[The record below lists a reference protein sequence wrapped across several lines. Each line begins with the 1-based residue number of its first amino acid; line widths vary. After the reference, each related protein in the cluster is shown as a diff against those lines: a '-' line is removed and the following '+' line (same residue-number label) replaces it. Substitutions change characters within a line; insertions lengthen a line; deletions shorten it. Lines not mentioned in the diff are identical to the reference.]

1 MIFGALGASPLGDD
15 GVFSVGTAYVLT
27 ADVGLFSLA
36 GQDAA
41 LPVERR
47 LTGDFGA
54 FSFTGQDA
62 ALPVER
68 RLTGDVGLFALAGQ
82 DAALRM
88 ARQLMAEAG
97 VFTVAGQDVAFIVS
111 TFSGAVFMRFA
122 RRKAVLA
129 RPGHA
134 AAITGAQQTAQAVRA
149 RLTIRGDDRL

>member
-15 GVFSVGTAYVLT
+15 GVFLVGNAYVLT

-41 LPVERR
+41 L
-47 LTGDFGA
+47 L
-54 FSFTGQDA
+54 
-62 ALPVER
+62 
-68 RLTGDVGLFALAGQ
+68 
-82 DAALRM
+82 M
-88 ARQLMAEAG
+88 ARQLLGEAG

-111 TFSGAVFMRFA
+111 TFSGAVFVRFA
-122 RRKAVLA
+122 RRKAVRA
-129 RPGHA
+129 RPSNA